1 MYQMRNKVSAIVLFL
16 FSILYL
22 ILTIKLPKYELV
34 PVDADVVPLVL
45 GITLLIL
52 SIMLFFIKSTE
63 ADEEKQIPII
73 PEKKEDFIMILVV
86 AILIFLYIFLL
97 ERLGFVLTTILF
109 LFVTTLSLGYK
120 KHISNVIVS
129 IVVPTVFYIVFDMLL
144 DISLPSGI
152 LPF

>member
-63 ADEEKQIPII
+63 ADEEKQSPII